1 MTYDLWCYY
10 LVTCWFGITVLIWNW
25 LLTLQ
30 PTWVNWD
37 VTSVCLKA
45 LEHFLQFAHPY
56 FRHRTPSLKTVSNA
70 VTRKHR
76 TLGCAV
82 CSENDTTRK
91 KNTSNNQ
98 TFKVY
103 PHITQ
108 PGNQWDM
115 GRTDICPKSKTLCWK
130 HRWYLRLKFRYLAV
144 LQQRSARMPKPEV

>member
-1 MTYDLWCYY
+1 MIYDAIILLPVGLGLLYS
-10 LVTCWFGITVLIWNW
+10 FGIASS
-25 LLTLQ
+25 LQ

-82 CSENDTTRK
+82 CSENDTTPKKKHQSNIQNVPTYHATRK
-91 KNTSNNQ
+91 PVRHGT
-98 TFKVY
+98 
-103 PHITQ
+103 H
-108 PGNQWDM
+108 
-115 GRTDICPKSKTLCWK
+115 
-130 HRWYLRLKFRYLAV
+130 
-144 LQQRSARMPKPEV
+144 